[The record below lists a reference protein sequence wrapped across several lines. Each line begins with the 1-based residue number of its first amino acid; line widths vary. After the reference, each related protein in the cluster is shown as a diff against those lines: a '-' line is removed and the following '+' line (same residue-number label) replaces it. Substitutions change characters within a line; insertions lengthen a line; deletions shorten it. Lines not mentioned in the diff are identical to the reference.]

1 MKLEVDENSVINLKE
16 VFTPIKLIAENGE
29 RLVIYMHRDSGF
41 EICYNGKFYNLEND
55 EVTKS

>member
-1 MKLEVDENSVINLKE
+1 MRFEVDENGVIILKE

-29 RLVIYMHRDSGF
+29 RLVIYMHRDGGF